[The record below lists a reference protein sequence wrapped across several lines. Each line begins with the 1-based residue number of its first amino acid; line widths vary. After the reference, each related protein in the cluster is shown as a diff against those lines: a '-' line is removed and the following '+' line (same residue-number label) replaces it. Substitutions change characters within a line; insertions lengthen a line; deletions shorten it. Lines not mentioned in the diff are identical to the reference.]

1 MSVRDFHNKAMDFA
15 ERAFVA
21 RIQGRPE
28 QAYNFFLQAL
38 EYELEAIAQL
48 EKVEGRIEPTFSV
61 LHRSA
66 GTLALDCNQPKKA
79 DKIVKK
85 ALNQNPPQEI
95 AEELHELQHQIYL
108 VLSPLLSHSCL
119 RDEDIRN
126 NSNSSTSVRTLKE
139 AA

>member
-1 MSVRDFHNKAMDFA
+1 MSVNDSHNKAMDFA

-21 RIQGRPE
+21 RIQGQRE
-28 QAYNFFLQAL
+28 QAHDFFIQAL
-38 EYELEAIAQL
+38 EYELAAIAQL
-48 EKVEGRIEPTFSV
+48 EVEGRIEPTYSV

-79 DKIVKK
+79 DEIVIK

-95 AEELHELQHQIYL
+95 AEELHELQHQICL
-108 VLSPLLSHSCL
+108 VLSPLLSHSGL

-126 NSNSSTSVRTLKE
+126 TSNSSKSVRTLKE

>member
-1 MSVRDFHNKAMDFA
+1 MSVNDSHNKAMDLA

-21 RIQGRPE
+21 CIQGRRE
-28 QAYNFFLQAL
+28 QAHSFFVQAL

-48 EKVEGRIEPTFSV
+48 EVEGRIEPTYSV

-66 GTLALDCNQPKKA
+66 GTLALDCNQPEKA
-79 DKIVKK
+79 DDIVKK

-95 AEELHELQHQIYL
+95 AEELHELQYQIYL

>member
-1 MSVRDFHNKAMDFA
+1 MSVNDSHNKAMALA

-21 RIQGRPE
+21 CIQGRRE
-28 QAYNFFLQAL
+28 QAHSFFVQAL

-48 EKVEGRIEPTFSV
+48 EVEGRIEPTYSV

-66 GTLALDCNQPKKA
+66 GTLALDCNQPEKA
-79 DKIVKK
+79 DDIVKK

-95 AEELHELQHQIYL
+95 AEELHELQYQIYL

>member
-1 MSVRDFHNKAMDFA
+1 MSVNDSHNKAMDFA

-21 RIQGRPE
+21 RIQGQRE
-28 QAYNFFLQAL
+28 QAHSFFVQAL

-48 EKVEGRIEPTFSV
+48 EVEGRIEPTYSV

-66 GTLALDCNQPKKA
+66 GTLALDCNQPEKA
-79 DKIVKK
+79 DDIVKK

-95 AEELHELQHQIYL
+95 AEELHELKHQIYL
-108 VLSPLLSHSCL
+108 VLSPLSSHSCL

-126 NSNSSTSVRTLKE
+126 NSNSSASVRTIKE

>member
-1 MSVRDFHNKAMDFA
+1 MSVDEFHNMAMDAA

-21 RIQGRPE
+21 RLHGRRE
-28 QAYNFFLQAL
+28 QAHDFFVQAL
-38 EYELEAIAQL
+38 KYELAAIAQL
-48 EKVEGRIEPTFSV
+48 EEVGRRIEPTYSV

-66 GTLALDCNQPKKA
+66 GTLALDCNQPEKA
-79 DKIVKK
+79 DEIVKK
-85 ALNQNPPQEI
+85 VLNQNPPQEI
-95 AEELHELQHQIYL
+95 AEELHDLQHRICL

-126 NSNSSTSVRTLKE
+126 NSNSSTSVRTVKE